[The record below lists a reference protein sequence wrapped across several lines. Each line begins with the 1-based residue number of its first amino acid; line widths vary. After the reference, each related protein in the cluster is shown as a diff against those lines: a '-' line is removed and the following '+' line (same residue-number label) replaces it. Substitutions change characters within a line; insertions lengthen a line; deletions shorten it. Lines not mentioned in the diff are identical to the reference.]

1 MSVKYYVS
9 DSVTVGMD
17 KWDKKNTHASQW
29 ERFYAMMQII
39 NDCCGRS
46 NQSHP
51 YKFKSL
57 NTSSNIVIIL
67 DVEIRTYDIDFDFEY
82 KVYSPLLGDKW
93 FDETIVSL
101 ENCDQHANL
110 ECARQIAEI
119 YEKENSDVNA

>member
-1 MSVKYYVS
+1 MSVKYYVA
-9 DSVTVGMD
+9 DSVTTGMND
-17 KWDKKNTHASQW
+17 WDKKNPRRSQW

-39 NDCCGRS
+39 QNCCGKS
-46 NQSHP
+46 NYRHP

-57 NTSSNIVIIL
+57 YTSSNIVLIL
-67 DVEIRTYDIDFDFEY
+67 DVEICTYDIDFDFEY

-93 FDETIVSL
+93 FDETILSL

-119 YEKENSDVNA
+119 NEKENANV